1 MISKKDKK
9 IKELPVVWVLGK
21 KCWTPATF
29 AKVLGVNRNTVIN
42 WARKTKKGE
51 LDMPIISAPVPR
63 AKIYIKADEAI
74 EWVNFGATA

>member
-29 AKVLGVNRNTVIN
+29 A
-42 WARKTKKGE
+42 
-51 LDMPIISAPVPR
+51 
-63 AKIYIKADEAI
+63 
-74 EWVNFGATA
+74 